1 MHICAAFLAE
11 PSSRCASIPTNP
23 QNLSLKSKDNP
34 HASKIADLLVL
45 DQVLAWEH
53 RLMQDSTDE
62 DSVGI
67 RPIKNDVPLVLKA
80 AVSGPNSIALAAD
93 LGSFGKSIEACFET
107 IEIS

>member
-1 MHICAAFLAE
+1 
-11 PSSRCASIPTNP
+11 
-23 QNLSLKSKDNP
+23 
-34 HASKIADLLVL
+34 
-45 DQVLAWEH
+45 
-53 RLMQDSTDE
+53 MQDSTDE

-93 LGSFGKSIEACFET
+93 PGSFGKSIEACFET